1 VRRAEAARV
10 VRRLSARRRG
20 LRGNRPLQAIAAGW
34 AAVWIATA
42 IAPKYPSDWLLEN
55 LLVFAF
61 VPALVATHRRFPF
74 SNASYLLIAVFLSLH
89 AYGAH
94 YTYSEAPLGFWLRDT
109 FGLSRNHYD
118 RIVHFGFGVLLAP
131 PLRELAVRALGLRR
145 AWSYVFPFACAL
157 SLSAS
162 YEIVESWVAR
172 IADPELGTA
181 YLGTQGDEWD
191 AQKDM
196 ALAMLGAALGLGLT
210 FAAERARRSR

>member
-1 VRRAEAARV
+1 V
-10 VRRLSARRRG
+10 
-20 LRGNRPLQAIAAGW
+20 RGNRPLQAIVASY

-55 LLVFAF
+55 LLVLAF
-61 VPALVATHRRFPF
+61 VPVLIVTHRRFQF

-94 YTYSEAPLGFWLRDT
+94 HTYSEAPLGFWMRDA

-118 RIVHFGFGVLLAP
+118 RIVHFGFGLLLAP
-131 PLRELAVRALGLRR
+131 PLRELAVRALGVRGV
-145 AWSYVFPFACAL
+145 WSYAVPFAAAL

-162 YEIVESWVAR
+162 YEIIESWVAR
-172 IADPELGTA
+172 IADPDLGTA

-196 ALAMLGAALGLGLT
+196 ALAMFGALLSLGLA
-210 FAAERARRSR
+210 FAARRLRRSR

>member
-1 VRRAEAARV
+1 V
-10 VRRLSARRRG
+10 SARRRG
-20 LRGNRPLQAIAAGW
+20 LRGNRPLQAIAAGY
-34 AAVWIATA
+34 AAVWVAAA

-61 VPALVATHRRFPF
+61 VPVLVVAHRRFQF
-74 SNASYLLIAVFLSLH
+74 SNASYLLSAAFLSLH

-94 YTYSEAPLGFWLRDT
+94 DTYSEAPLGFWMRDT
-109 FGLSRNHYD
+109 LGLSRNHYD
-118 RIVHFGFGVLLAP
+118 RIVHFAFGLLLAP
-131 PLRELAVRALGLRR
+131 PLRELAVRRLGLRR
-145 AWSYVFPFACAL
+145 VWSYAVPFAAAL
-157 SLSAS
+157 SMSAS

-196 ALAMLGAALGLGLT
+196 ALAMLGAILGLGLC
-210 FAAERARRSR
+210 FAAERARRLRG